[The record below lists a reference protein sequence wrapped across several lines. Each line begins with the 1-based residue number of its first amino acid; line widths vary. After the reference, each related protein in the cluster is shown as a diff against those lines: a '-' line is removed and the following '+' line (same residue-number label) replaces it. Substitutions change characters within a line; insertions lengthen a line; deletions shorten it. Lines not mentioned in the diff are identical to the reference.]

1 MEVNY
6 WFKAISMDETEVAKP
21 SQYSITPTSLTEGK
35 KY

>member
-6 WFKAISMDETEVAKP
+6 WFQAICTDETEVAKP
-21 SQYSITPTSLTEGK
+21 NQYSITPTSPTEGK